1 MLDDHNDVDS
11 YDYAEGG
18 GQQEKQ
24 DEDQLRE
31 CRDKDRTRGN
41 EIPSSILLPT
51 VKHTRFH
58 QRSRSVDT
66 GRLEYENMSPNV
78 DEIVNRF
85 GSLSR
90 SIRNMGIGV
99 RLGDER
105 KKKPERWGRSF
116 KLVKRRKGEQIGM
129 DNFTRFRK
137 DIRCK
142 LLRFINGCTI
152 SDPTVTETSFSDHYS
167 ENQYAAMCGV
177 NQSYKDGGLFD
188 LTYNAIIVPFTV
200 FFDLMYGQR
209 FITWSMME
217 STSYLTYL
225 SLIILHFFGHM
236 VFFMILVMICTKLE
250 PKCIRCVILYLR
262 QLFICYLFIIMFLMM
277 LSTDQYK
284 PMDAFVLSWTTYTT
298 VGYGHISPSIDPADH
313 VCIVKALQPIDI
325 SKMTYF
331 LVHNLYYSVLQLTH

>member
-11 YDYAEGG
+11 YDYAEEG
-18 GQQEKQ
+18 GQQGKQ
-24 DEDQLRE
+24 DENQLRE
-31 CRDKDRTRGN
+31 CRNEDKTREN
-41 EIPSSILLPT
+41 EIPSSIQLPT
-51 VKHTRFH
+51 VKYAKFH

-66 GRLEYENMSPNV
+66 GRLEYEAMSPNV
-78 DEIVNRF
+78 DDIVNKF
-85 GSLSR
+85 GSLTR
-90 SIRNMGIGV
+90 SIRNMSMNV

-105 KKKPERWGRSF
+105 KKKPERWRRSF

-129 DNFTRFRK
+129 DHFTRLRK
-137 DIRCK
+137 NIRSK

-152 SDPTVTETSFSDHYS
+152 SDPTVAETSFSEHS
-167 ENQYAAMCGV
+167 SQKQYIAMRGV

-188 LTYNAIIVPFTV
+188 LTHNAIIVPFTL

-250 PKCIRCVILYLR
+250 PKCIRCVILFLR
-262 QLFICYLFIIMFLMM
+262 QLFICYLFIIMFLTMF
-277 LSTDQYK
+277 STNQYK

-313 VCIVKALQPIDI
+313 VCIVKRLLFTDT
-325 SKMTYF
+325 SKITYF
-331 LVHNLYYSVLQLTH
+331 LFIIYILVYSN